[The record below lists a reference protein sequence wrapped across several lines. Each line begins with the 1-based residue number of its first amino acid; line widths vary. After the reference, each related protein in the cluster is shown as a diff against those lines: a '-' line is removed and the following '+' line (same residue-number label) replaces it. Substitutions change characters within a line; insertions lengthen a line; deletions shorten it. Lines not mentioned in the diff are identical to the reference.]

1 MVRSKILSRLVI
13 LFTLC
18 LVLSLLVPQFLRAEN
33 LLNVI
38 RQAAIL
44 NILGIGMTM
53 VILTGGIDLSNGAV
67 LALSSCVAA
76 IYLKEGGPILVGI
89 LISLGIGL
97 ACGLVNGWMVA
108 RVLIP
113 PFVITYAMMF
123 FARGLA
129 YIVLKG
135 KIIYGFSKTFRF
147 LGAGHLFTIPTP
159 IILSA
164 FILSLFYFLLRYTP
178 FGADLYAVGS
188 DEESSRLSGI
198 RTQNRVIWV
207 YALSGLLSASAGII
221 YTSRLNAAEPV
232 IGEFFPLD
240 AIAAVVLGGTLL
252 EGGGRERDGNDD
264 RGPHHHR
271 DHQWNESP
279 GHPVFAPILCPGM
292 CDSSH
297 DCLPIPW
304 GKPEGDPFL
313 VQISKSSGHLKGG
326 VRG

>member
-1 MVRSKILSRLVI
+1 MARSKILSRLI
-13 LFTLC
+13 LLFALC
-18 LVLSLLVPQFLRAEN
+18 LLLSLLAPHFLRAEN
-33 LLNVI
+33 LLNIV

-44 NILGIGMTM
+44 NILGIGMTV

-67 LALSSCVAA
+67 LALSSCVSA
-76 IYLKEGGPILVGI
+76 IYLKEGGSILTGI

-97 ACGLVNGWMVA
+97 ACGLINGWMVA

-135 KIIYGFSKTFRF
+135 KIMYGFSKAFRF
-147 LGAGHLFTIPTP
+147 LGAGYLFSVPTP
-159 IILSA
+159 ILLSA
-164 FILSLFYFLLRYTP
+164 LILLIFYFLLRYTP

-198 RTQNRVIWV
+198 KTRNRILWV
-207 YALSGLLSASAGII
+207 YALSGLLSAFAGII

-252 EGGGRERDGNDD
+252 EGGEGTVMGTMIGALIITVIIN
-264 RGPHHHR
+264 GMNLLGIPSLL
-271 DHQWNESP
+271 QS
-279 GHPVFAPILCPGM
+279 FALGCVILAMIASQYFGG
-292 CDSSH
+292 S
-297 DCLPIPW
+297 
-304 GKPEGDPFL
+304 
-313 VQISKSSGHLKGG
+313 LKGIPSFFRSRSY
-326 VRG
+326 RGA

>member
-18 LVLSLLVPQFLRAEN
+18 LVLSLLVPPFLRTEN
-33 LLNVI
+33 LVNVI

-164 FILSLFYFLLRYTP
+164 FILSIFYFLLRYTP

-198 RTQNRVIWV
+198 RTRNRVIWV
-207 YALSGLLSASAGII
+207 YALSGLLSAFAGII

-252 EGGGRERDGNDD
+252 EGGEGSVTGTMIGALIITVIIN
-264 RGPHHHR
+264 GMNLLGIPSLL
-271 DHQWNESP
+271 QS
-279 GHPVFAPILCPGM
+279 FALGCVILAMIASQSLGG
-292 CDSSH
+292 S
-297 DCLPIPW
+297 
-304 GKPEGDPFL
+304 
-313 VQISKSSGHLKGG
+313 LKGIPSLF
-326 VRG
+326 RSRSRRDI

>member
-18 LVLSLLVPQFLRAEN
+18 LVLSLLVPQFLRTEN

-164 FILSLFYFLLRYTP
+164 FILSIFYFLLRYTP

-198 RTQNRVIWV
+198 RTRNRVIWV
-207 YALSGLLSASAGII
+207 YALSGLLSAFAGII

-252 EGGGRERDGNDD
+252 EGGEGSVTGTMIGALIITVIIN
-264 RGPHHHR
+264 GMNLLGIPSLL
-271 DHQWNESP
+271 QS
-279 GHPVFAPILCPGM
+279 FALGCVILAMIASQSLGG
-292 CDSSH
+292 S
-297 DCLPIPW
+297 
-304 GKPEGDPFL
+304 
-313 VQISKSSGHLKGG
+313 LKGIPSLF
-326 VRG
+326 RSRSRRDI

>member
-1 MVRSKILSRLVI
+1 MARSKILSRLVL
-13 LFTLC
+13 LFALC
-18 LVLSLLVPQFLRAEN
+18 LLLSLLAPHFLRTEN
-33 LLNVI
+33 LLNIV

-44 NILGIGMTM
+44 NILGIGMTV

-67 LALSSCVAA
+67 LALSSCVSA
-76 IYLKEGGPILVGI
+76 IYLKEGGSIPVGI

-97 ACGLVNGWMVA
+97 ACGLINGWMVA

-135 KIIYGFSKTFRF
+135 KIMYGFSKTFRF
-147 LGAGHLFTIPTP
+147 LGAGYLFSVPTP
-159 IILSA
+159 IVLSGLILL
-164 FILSLFYFLLRYTP
+164 IFYFLLRYTP

-198 RTQNRVIWV
+198 KTRNRILWV
-207 YALSGLLSASAGII
+207 YALSGLLSAFAGII

-232 IGEFFPLD
+232 IGESFPLD

-252 EGGGRERDGNDD
+252 EGGEGTVMGTMVGALIITVIINGMNLLGIPSLLQSFALGCIILAMIASQYFGGSL
-264 RGPHHHR
+264 RG
-271 DHQWNESP
+271 
-279 GHPVFAPILCPGM
+279 
-292 CDSSH
+292 
-297 DCLPIPW
+297 IPS
-304 GKPEGDPFL
+304 FFR
-313 VQISKSSGHLKGG
+313 SRSY
-326 VRG
+326 RGA

>member
-18 LVLSLLVPQFLRAEN
+18 LVLSLLVPQFLRTEN

-164 FILSLFYFLLRYTP
+164 FILSIFYFLLRYTP

-198 RTQNRVIWV
+198 RTRNRVIWV

-252 EGGGRERDGNDD
+252 EGGEGSVTGTMIGALIITVIIN
-264 RGPHHHR
+264 GMNLLGIPSLL
-271 DHQWNESP
+271 QS
-279 GHPVFAPILCPGM
+279 FALGCVILAMIASQSLGG
-292 CDSSH
+292 S
-297 DCLPIPW
+297 
-304 GKPEGDPFL
+304 
-313 VQISKSSGHLKGG
+313 LKGIPSLF
-326 VRG
+326 RSRSRRDI

>member
-13 LFTLC
+13 LFALC
-18 LVLSLLVPQFLRAEN
+18 LLLSLLTTSFSRPEN
-33 LLNVI
+33 LVNVI

-44 NILGIGMTM
+44 NILGIGMTL

-67 LALSSCVAA
+67 LALSSCVSA
-76 IYLKEGGPILVGI
+76 IYLKEGGSILVGI
-89 LISLGIGL
+89 LISLAIGL
-97 ACGLVNGWMVA
+97 ACGLINGWMVA

-135 KIIYGFSKTFRF
+135 KIIYGFSAPFRF
-147 LGAGHLFTIPTP
+147 LGAGHLFSIPTP
-159 IILSA
+159 IVLSA
-164 FILSLFYFLLRYTP
+164 LILLIFYFLLRYTP

-188 DEESSRLSGI
+188 DTESSRLSGI
-198 RTQNRVIWV
+198 KTQNRILWV
-207 YALSGLLSASAGII
+207 YTLSGLLSAFAGII

-252 EGGGRERDGNDD
+252 EGGEGSVIGTMIGALIITVVINGMNLLGIPSLLQSFVLGCVILTMIASQYFGGRLRKLPSFLKPLGY
-264 RGPHHHR
+264 RG
-271 DHQWNESP
+271 
-279 GHPVFAPILCPGM
+279 A
-292 CDSSH
+292 
-297 DCLPIPW
+297 
-304 GKPEGDPFL
+304 
-313 VQISKSSGHLKGG
+313 
-326 VRG
+326 

>member
-1 MVRSKILSRLVI
+1 MVQSKILSRLII
-13 LFTLC
+13 LFALC
-18 LVLSLLVPQFLRAEN
+18 LLLSLLTPNFLRTEN
-33 LLNVI
+33 LVNII

-44 NILGIGMTM
+44 NILGIGMTV

-67 LALSSCVAA
+67 LALSSCVSA
-76 IYLKEGGPILVGI
+76 IYLKEGGAIPVGI

-97 ACGLVNGWMVA
+97 ACGLINGWMIA

-123 FARGLA
+123 FARGLS

-147 LGAGHLFTIPTP
+147 FGAGHLFSIPTP
-159 IILSA
+159 IVLSA
-164 FILSLFYFLLRYTP
+164 FVLFIFYFLLRYTP
-178 FGADLYAVGS
+178 FGADLYALGS

-198 RTQNRVIWV
+198 KTRNRILWV
-207 YALSGLLSASAGII
+207 YALSGLLSAFAGII

-252 EGGGRERDGNDD
+252 EGGEGSVMGTMIGALIITVVIN
-264 RGPHHHR
+264 GMNLLGIPSLL
-271 DHQWNESP
+271 QSFVL
-279 GHPVFAPILCPGM
+279 GCVILTMIASQYFG
-292 CDSSH
+292 
-297 DCLPIPW
+297 
-304 GKPEGDPFL
+304 GK
-313 VQISKSSGHLKGG
+313 LKGIPSFFRSRSY
-326 VRG
+326 RGI

>member
-18 LVLSLLVPQFLRAEN
+18 LVLSLLVPQFLRTEN
-33 LLNVI
+33 FLNVI

-76 IYLKEGGPILVGI
+76 IYLKEVGPILVGI

-164 FILSLFYFLLRYTP
+164 FILSIFYFLLRYTP

-198 RTQNRVIWV
+198 RTRNRVIWV
-207 YALSGLLSASAGII
+207 YALSGLLSAFAGII

-252 EGGGRERDGNDD
+252 EGGEGSVTGTMIGALIITVIIN
-264 RGPHHHR
+264 GMNLLGIPSLL
-271 DHQWNESP
+271 QS
-279 GHPVFAPILCPGM
+279 FALGCVILAMIASQSLGG
-292 CDSSH
+292 S
-297 DCLPIPW
+297 
-304 GKPEGDPFL
+304 
-313 VQISKSSGHLKGG
+313 LKGIPSLF
-326 VRG
+326 RSRSRRDI

>member
-1 MVRSKILSRLVI
+1 MI
-13 LFTLC
+13 LFALC
-18 LVLSLLVPQFLRAEN
+18 LLLSLLSPHFVKTEN
-33 LLNVI
+33 LVNII

-44 NILGIGMTM
+44 NILGVGMTM

-67 LALSSCVAA
+67 LALSSCVSA
-76 IYLKEGGPILVGI
+76 IYLKEGGSIIIGI
-89 LISLGIGL
+89 LIALSIGL
-97 ACGLVNGWMVA
+97 ACGLINGSMVA

-147 LGAGHLFTIPTP
+147 FGAGHLFSIPTP
-159 IILSA
+159 IVLSA
-164 FILSLFYFLLRYTP
+164 SVLLIFYFLLRYTP
-178 FGADLYAVGS
+178 FGADLYALGA

-198 RTQNRVIWV
+198 KTRRRIIWV
-207 YALSGLLSASAGII
+207 YALSGLLSAFAGIV

-252 EGGGRERDGNDD
+252 EGGEGSVMGTMMGALIITVVINGMNLLGVPSLLQSFVLGCVVLSMITSQYIAGR
-264 RGPHHHR
+264 
-271 DHQWNESP
+271 
-279 GHPVFAPILCPGM
+279 
-292 CDSSH
+292 
-297 DCLPIPW
+297 
-304 GKPEGDPFL
+304 
-313 VQISKSSGHLKGG
+313 LKGIPSFFRSRSDWG
-326 VRG
+326 A

>member
-252 EGGGRERDGNDD
+252 EGGEGSVTGTMIGALIITVIIN
-264 RGPHHHR
+264 GMNLLGIPSLL
-271 DHQWNESP
+271 QS
-279 GHPVFAPILCPGM
+279 FALGCVILAMIASQSLGG
-292 CDSSH
+292 S
-297 DCLPIPW
+297 
-304 GKPEGDPFL
+304 
-313 VQISKSSGHLKGG
+313 LKGIPSLF
-326 VRG
+326 RSRSRRDI

>member
-1 MVRSKILSRLVI
+1 MI
-13 LFTLC
+13 LFGLC
-18 LVLSLLVPQFLRAEN
+18 LVLSLLVPHFLRTEN
-33 LLNVI
+33 LFNVI

-76 IYLKEGGPILVGI
+76 IYLKEGGSILVGI

-97 ACGLVNGWMVA
+97 ACGMVNGWMVA

-147 LGAGHLFTIPTP
+147 LGAGHLFSIPTP

-198 RTQNRVIWV
+198 RTRNRVIWV

-252 EGGGRERDGNDD
+252 EGGEGSVVGTMIGALIITVIIN
-264 RGPHHHR
+264 GMNLLGIPSLL
-271 DHQWNESP
+271 QS
-279 GHPVFAPILCPGM
+279 FALGCVILAMIASQSLGG
-292 CDSSH
+292 S
-297 DCLPIPW
+297 
-304 GKPEGDPFL
+304 
-313 VQISKSSGHLKGG
+313 LKGIPSFFRSRSGRG
-326 VRG
+326 V

>member
-1 MVRSKILSRLVI
+1 MAQSKILSRLII
-13 LFTLC
+13 LFALC
-18 LVLSLLVPQFLRAEN
+18 FLLSLLSPNFMRADN
-33 LLNVI
+33 LVNII

-44 NILGIGMTM
+44 NILGIGMTV

-67 LALSSCVAA
+67 LALSSCVSA
-76 IYLKEGGPILVGI
+76 IYLKGGGAIPVGI

-97 ACGLVNGWMVA
+97 ACGLINGWMIT

-113 PFVITYAMMF
+113 PFIITYAMMF

-147 LGAGHLFTIPTP
+147 LGAGYLFSIPTP

-164 FILSLFYFLLRYTP
+164 VVLFIFSFLLRYTP
-178 FGADLYAVGS
+178 FGADLYALGS

-198 RTQNRVIWV
+198 KTRNRILWV
-207 YALSGLLSASAGII
+207 YALSGLLSAFAGII

-252 EGGGRERDGNDD
+252 EGGEGSVIGTMIGALIITVIINGMNLLGIPSLLQSFVLGCVILTMIASQYFGGR
-264 RGPHHHR
+264 
-271 DHQWNESP
+271 
-279 GHPVFAPILCPGM
+279 
-292 CDSSH
+292 
-297 DCLPIPW
+297 
-304 GKPEGDPFL
+304 
-313 VQISKSSGHLKGG
+313 LKGIPSFFRSRSY
-326 VRG
+326 RGI